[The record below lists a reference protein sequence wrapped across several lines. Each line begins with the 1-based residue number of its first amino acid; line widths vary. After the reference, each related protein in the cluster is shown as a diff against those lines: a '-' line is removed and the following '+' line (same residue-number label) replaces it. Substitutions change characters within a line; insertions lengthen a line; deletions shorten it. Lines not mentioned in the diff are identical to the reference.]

1 MRALSAPLLTWITS
15 LLLLLLLL
23 LLPGSAFAMASS
35 FFGAA
40 GSFFAGLV
48 GVFFG
53 AAAALFFSCLILGA
67 MATTTATLAKQPLH
81 NFEIAGSKPHQH
93 SICPGAG
100 HAGKHLTC
108 LRDPTQ
114 DMHAVDS

>member
-1 MRALSAPLLTWITS
+1 MRVLSAPLVTWITS
-15 LLLLLLLL
+15 LLLLL
-23 LLPGSAFAMASS
+23 PGSAFTMASS

-67 MATTTATLAKQPLH
+67 MATTTATLAKEQL
-81 NFEIAGSKPHQH
+81 Q
-93 SICPGAG
+93 
-100 HAGKHLTC
+100 L
-108 LRDPTQ
+108 
-114 DMHAVDS
+114 